1 MNSVFTEYKLDF
13 PKTVQIGRFVENA
26 KRPAEIPFSI
36 RIDRPNALRG
46 SAPFSAI
53 LQIAQSSVLPST
65 SDSVATLQPSQ
76 LPPCGSLSGSS
87 VCDRSWD
94 WTRREHSVADPQRSD
109 PAASGSARVSSPRH
123 FEELSLA
130 LWLQGTAQCGNCS
143 RPTAPGTVPSLRSSP
158 QCDCRCRSHSP
169 VDLRSSRGSR
179 RRLCPQK
186 APRPTFLCADPL
198 QRRPMWPD
206 SGNGT
211 QSGQCS
217 SHHRS
222 FKLLKANLGQTA
234 FLDCHH
240 PHSTSIGRSLLR
252 QKDHRSYRPG
262 ANRLCRFGQDD
273 PSPQKYDDHRSLSVI
288 CPGLGSCRIHL
299 YAFSL
304 AKGASVCGCTQ
315 SCGFGTRI
323 YSATA
328 FHLQAVHLPP
338 SAGYQFGAH
347 PGGGL
352 AFLLRPGI
360 PGASAARVQGLLYNG
375 QDSNPQLLGQCY
387 LHGDGLVGLRLG
399 LGFPGTL
406 FARGSS
412 TLEHLHLAPRTLVA
426 PSALGQTRQSQC
438 PVASCKVSPPGPVCE
453 NSNCRLRGEANYLNR
468 FATL

>member
-1 MNSVFTEYKLDF
+1 MNSQIYD
-13 PKTVQIGRFVENA
+13 PKAPFSQSYLLSRIVRNA
-26 KRPAEIPFSI
+26 KRSQKIPVFI
-36 RIDRPNALRG
+36 RENRLNSFRRTEPV
-46 SAPFSAI
+46 SVI
-53 LQIAQSSVLPST
+53 LQIFRPTSLPAALRSLARLPSPKL
-65 SDSVATLQPSQ
+65 SSCRSFSRPPVFDGGWNWPHRERSVVDS
-76 LPPCGSLSGSS
+76 
-87 VCDRSWD
+87 
-94 WTRREHSVADPQRSD
+94 QRSD
-109 PAASGSARVSSPRH
+109 SATSGPARVSSPRH
-123 FEELSLA
+123 FEKLSLA
-130 LWLQGTAQCGNCS
+130 LWPQGTAQCGKRS
-143 RPTAPGTVPSLRSSP
+143 RPTPPGTVPSLRSSP
-158 QCDCRCRSHSP
+158 QCYCRCRYHSP
-169 VDLRSSRGSR
+169 VDLWSSRGSR

-222 FKLLKANLGQTA
+222 FKLLKPNLGQTA

-273 PSPQKYDDHRSLSVI
+273 ASPQKYDDRRSLSAV
-288 CPGLGSCRIHL
+288 CPGLGSCKIHL

-406 FARGSS
+406 FARGSP

-438 PVASCKVSPPGPVCE
+438 PVASCKVSPPGSVCE
-453 NSNCRLRGEANYLNR
+453 N
-468 FATL
+468 

>member
-13 PKTVQIGRFVENA
+13 PKTVQISRFVENA
-26 KRPAEIPFSI
+26 KRPTEIPFSI
-36 RIDRPNALRG
+36 RIDRPNTLRG
-46 SAPFSAI
+46 PASFSAI

-65 SDSVATLQPSQ
+65 SSSVATLQPSK
-76 LPPCGSLSGSS
+76 LSPCGSLSGPS

-130 LWLQGTAQCGNCS
+130 LWLQGTAQCGHRS
-143 RPTAPGTVPSLRSSP
+143 RPTPPRTVPSLRSSP
-158 QCDCRCRSHSP
+158 QCYCRCRYHSP

-179 RRLCPQK
+179 RRLCLQK
-186 APRPTFLCADPL
+186 APRPTFLRADYL

-211 QSGQCS
+211 QSGQRP

-222 FKLLKANLGQTA
+222 FKLLKSNVGQTA
-234 FLDCHH
+234 LYDCHH
-240 PHSTSIGRSLLR
+240 PHPTVIGRSLLR
-252 QKDHRSYRPG
+252 QKDHRSYRSG

-273 PSPQKYDDHRSLSVI
+273 PSPQKHDGGRSLSAV
-288 CPGLGSCRIHL
+288 CPRLGSCRIHL
-299 YAFSL
+299 YAFSV
-304 AKGASVCGCTQ
+304 AKRASVCGRAQ
-315 SCGFGTRI
+315 SGGFRTRI

-338 SAGYQFGAH
+338 SAGHQFGAD

-360 PGASAARVQGLLYNG
+360 PGASAARVQGLLYDG
-375 QDSNPQLLGQCY
+375 QDSDPQLLGQCR
-387 LHGDGLVGLRLG
+387 LHGDGSVVLRFG

-406 FARGSS
+406 LARGGP
-412 TLEHLHLAPRTLVA
+412 TLEHRDLAQRT
-426 PSALGQTRQSQC
+426 
-438 PVASCKVSPPGPVCE
+438 
-453 NSNCRLRGEANYLNR
+453 
-468 FATL
+468 